1 MNGAPMPSQSS
12 PAGDGIDQ
20 IAECVGKG
28 QVVLFLG
35 AGIHASKPAPPGQPE
50 PPPDPR
56 RPLFAGALAEAL
68 ARETRWGHRFEGMP
82 AKQHFQR
89 VALDYELNIILDEQR
104 NQWEQSGKGEG
115 LPPPADHPTG
125 RSHAIELRCQGRERL
140 ANAVRRAV
148 TVGKTPS
155 PALRAL
161 AELNFPLI
169 ITTNYD
175 RLFEDALLMAGKN
188 PTTSV
193 YQPTA
198 NAPPKD
204 VSQDPNRENPF
215 IFKIH
220 GDINTPESLVITDE
234 DYIDFVLRM
243 TAPGEFNPVPE
254 TFQFRLMKWPTLFIG
269 YSLLDY
275 NLRLLLKTLRH
286 KKDNFPR
293 SYSIDRSPDLLV
305 KRVWDSQLGY
315 VGFLAEKNNLWE
327 FVPELYRRVKGS
339 EMPTYGE

>member
-1 MNGAPMPSQSS
+1 MNGATIPSQSS
-12 PAGDGIDQ
+12 AAGDGIDQ
-20 IAECVGKG
+20 IAASVRSG

-35 AGIHASKPAPPGQPE
+35 AGVHASKPAPAGQPE

-68 ARETRWGHRFEGMP
+68 ARESRWTERFP
-82 AKQHFQR
+82 NKPPKDYFQR

-104 NQWEQSGKGEG
+104 KQWEQSGKSQG
-115 LPPPADHPTG
+115 LPQPPDRPNSAPEARDLRG
-125 RSHAIELRCQGRERL
+125 RGRARL
-140 ANAVRRAV
+140 ANAVQRAV

-175 RLFEDALLMAGKN
+175 RLFEDALLSAGKN

-193 YQPTA
+193 YQAKA
-198 NAPPKD
+198 NAPSKD
-204 VSQDPNRENPF
+204 ISQDPSPQNPF

-220 GDINTPESLVITDE
+220 GDINAPESLVITDE

-243 TAPGEFNPVPE
+243 TVRGDYDPVPG
-254 TFQFRLMKWPTLFIG
+254 TFNFRLVKWPTLFIG

-275 NLRLLLKTLRH
+275 NLRLLLKTLRY
-286 KKDNFPR
+286 KKDTFPP
-293 SYSIDRSPDLLV
+293 SYSIDPWPDQLV
-305 KRVWDSQLGY
+305 QRVWDSELGY
-315 VGFLAEKNNLWE
+315 VGFLADNLWE
-327 FVPELYRRVKGS
+327 FVPELYRRVKEC
-339 EMPTYGE
+339 EMPNYGE

>member
-1 MNGAPMPSQSS
+1 K
-12 PAGDGIDQ
+12 
-20 IAECVGKG
+20 GK
-28 QVVLFLG
+28 
-35 AGIHASKPAPPGQPE
+35 
-50 PPPDPR
+50 D
-56 RPLFAGALAEAL
+56 
-68 ARETRWGHRFEGMP
+68 
-82 AKQHFQR
+82 
-89 VALDYELNIILDEQR
+89 
-104 NQWEQSGKGEG
+104 EG
-115 LPPPADHPTG
+115 LPQPPARPGSATEAIDLRHRG
-125 RSHAIELRCQGRERL
+125 RARL
-140 ANAVRRAV
+140 ANAVQRAV

-188 PTTSV
+188 PTTSI
-193 YQPTA
+193 YQPAA

-204 VSQDPNRENPF
+204 VSKDPNRENPF

-220 GDINTPESLVITDE
+220 GDINAPESLVITDE

-243 TAPGEFNPVPE
+243 TASGEFNPVPE

-293 SYSIDRSPDLLV
+293 SYSIDR
-305 KRVWDSQLGY
+305 
-315 VGFLAEKNNLWE
+315 
-327 FVPELYRRVKGS
+327 
-339 EMPTYGE
+339 

>member
-1 MNGAPMPSQSS
+1 MPSQSRA
-12 PAGDGIDQ
+12 AGDGIEQ
-20 IAECVGKG
+20 IAASVRSG

-35 AGIHASKPAPPGQPE
+35 AGVHASKPAPPGQPE

-68 ARETRWGHRFEGMP
+68 ARETRWAERFP
-82 AKQHFQR
+82 KKPPKDHFQR
-89 VALDYELNIILDEQR
+89 VALYYELSIILDEQR
-104 NQWEQSGKGEG
+104 KDWEQNGKNQG
-115 LPPPADHPTG
+115 LPEPPDHPGSAAEAIDLRRRG
-125 RSHAIELRCQGRERL
+125 RARL
-140 ANAVRRAV
+140 AAAVQRAV

-161 AELNFPLI
+161 AELDFPLI

-188 PTTSV
+188 PTTAV
-193 YQPTA
+193 YRPQATA
-198 NAPPKD
+198 RPDDPL
-204 VSQDPNRENPF
+204 QDPSEKSPF

-243 TAPGEFNPVPE
+243 TAPGEFNPVPD
-254 TFQFRLMKWPTLFIG
+254 TFYFRLSKWPTLFIG

-286 KKDNFPR
+286 KKDRFPR
-293 SYSIDRSPDLLV
+293 SYSIDPWPDPLV
-305 KRVWDSQLGY
+305 ARVWDSELGY
-315 VGFLAEKNNLWE
+315 VGFLANNLWE
-327 FVPELYRRVKGS
+327 FVPELYRRVKGC
-339 EMPTYGE
+339 EMPNYGE